1 MRPHGAGT
9 TPGTA
14 EADEADLVA
23 RLRAREEAAF
33 EQLVRVYGPRM
44 LSVARRFLPDDSDA
58 QDALQDAFVSVFRSI
73 PGFSGG
79 SRLSTWLH
87 RIVVNASLMKI
98 RSRKRRPAGA
108 IDALPVELGDTGG
121 DRPTAEWALSAAEAM
136 ATREMRTRVRECI
149 ARIPEAYRTVLLLRD
164 IEGMPVR
171 DVGNLL
177 GISPGTVKMRLH
189 RARHALRGL
198 LDPYMRGDAA

>member
-1 MRPHGAGT
+1 MRTRGAGT
-9 TPGTA
+9 TGA
-14 EADEADLVA
+14 DLDEAELVA

-73 PGFSGG
+73 PGFTGG

-87 RIVVNASLMKI
+87 RIVVNAALMKI

-108 IDALPVELGDTGG
+108 IDALPLELAETGG
-121 DRPTAEWALSAAEAM
+121 DRPTTEWSLSAAEAM
-136 ATREMRTRVRECI
+136 ASREMRSRVRECI

-164 IEGMPVR
+164 IEGLPVR